1 MRLGPVSITM
11 QTITVGLGDRSYPL
25 LIGENFSA
33 DMAAQVRQALPG
45 CDRLVVVTN
54 PAVGSLHAAHTISL
68 LEAAGLRV
76 DMVEI
81 PEGETAKTTRV
92 VDSIWD
98 FLIDRACTRQSALAA
113 LGGGVVGD
121 MTGFA
126 AACYM
131 RGIDFVQI
139 PTTLLSMV
147 DSSVGGK
154 TGVNHPKAKNVIGA
168 FWQPR
173 LVCISTATLRTL
185 PVEEFR
191 SGFAEVIK
199 HGVIRDSG
207 YFEYLEENLDA
218 IFSLDTRTLERV
230 VAGSCQIKAEVVSKD
245 ERENGLRAILNFGHT
260 VGHAV
265 EALGDYGS
273 IRHGEGVAV
282 GMVAAAEIAQRMGLC
297 DGRTVARIKALI
309 ERSELPTQLPSGL
322 TAQSVL
328 DRMQLD
334 KKVRDGKVRFVL
346 PTGIGEVTIR
356 NDVPPQTIAD
366 VLHGMGCD

>member
-1 MRLGPVSITM
+1 MKE
-11 QTITVGLGDRSYPL
+11 ITVGLGERSYPI
-25 LIGENFSA
+25 LICETA
-33 DMAAQVRQALPG
+33 THEMAERIRQALPG
-45 CDRLVVVTN
+45 CDHLILISNSTIGR
-54 PAVGSLHAAHTISL
+54 LHASGAIHL
-68 LEAAGLRV
+68 LETTGTHI
-76 DMVEI
+76 DTIEI
-81 PEGETAKTTRV
+81 PEGETAKNTRV
-92 VDSIWD
+92 VNYVWD
-98 FLIDRACTRQSALAA
+98 FLIEHNCTRQSALVA

-121 MTGFA
+121 ITGFA

-131 RGIDFVQI
+131 RGINFIQL

-154 TGVNHPKAKNVIGA
+154 TGVNHPRAKNVIGA

-173 LVCISTATLRTL
+173 LVCINLGTLRTL

-207 YFEYLEENLDA
+207 YFEYLEEKLDA
-218 IFSLDTRTLERV
+218 IFSLDTHTLEHV

-245 ERENGLRAILNFGHT
+245 ERESGLRAILNYGHT
-260 VGHAV
+260 VGHAI

-282 GMVAAAEIAQRMGLC
+282 GMIAAAEISHRMNLC
-297 DGRTVARIKALI
+297 DARTVERITKLI
-309 ERSELPTQLPSGL
+309 ERSSLPTRLPGNL
-322 TAQSVL
+322 TAESVL
-328 DRMQLD
+328 ERMQLD

-356 NDVPPQTIAD
+356 NDVPPETIAD
-366 VLHGMGCD
+366 VLHGMGCE